1 MSKSE
6 DLLEDIDRD
15 LGDCNKAPDCSY
27 FHNRMIDLIAASHAE
42 GVAEGEA
49 EDEDDSIER
58 VAMTIAYEKGK
69 AAGAEQERERI
80 VRGSQRFPQ
89 GDDVSDSD
97 YITTDYATKID
108 FAAVADCELFIIP
121 ASLLAPKEKP

>member
-1 MSKSE
+1 
-6 DLLEDIDRD
+6 
-15 LGDCNKAPDCSY
+15 
-27 FHNRMIDLIAASHAE
+27 MIDLIAASHAE